1 MNIKEGKRK
10 DAKVLQHS
18 SQEAKNSNLLF
29 LDSIDYQFFYEEYG
43 IGRLRHQ

>member
-1 MNIKEGKRK
+1 MNAREGKRK
-10 DAKVLQHS
+10 DAKGLQHS

-29 LDSIDYQFFYEEYG
+29 LNTIDYQFFYEEHG